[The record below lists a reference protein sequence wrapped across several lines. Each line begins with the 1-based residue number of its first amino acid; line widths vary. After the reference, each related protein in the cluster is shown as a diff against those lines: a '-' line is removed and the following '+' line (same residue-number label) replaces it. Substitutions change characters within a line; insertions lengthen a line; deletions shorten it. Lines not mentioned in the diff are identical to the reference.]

1 MARYRGANELG
12 KASRRSFPRNVW
24 IVMSND
30 TYVSLASIEAALGRL
45 DRKVLLDSLQEGVP
59 PEVVR
64 SELTQVG
71 LGSSPELE
79 ALYGWRNGTVT
90 DGVKLG
96 EIDIFPGF
104 YLLSL
109 EDAILNYRTFVG
121 DMRWQVGWLPLF
133 ADGGGD
139 FYIID
144 LGMES
149 GRPVRGFW
157 IEWGEHS
164 VEFSSLNMMLRTV
177 AMGFARGVLF
187 LDSNGYLSMDFHEFE
202 VLASEVDPGVK
213 DWDNYQ

>member
-1 MARYRGANELG
+1 
-12 KASRRSFPRNVW
+12 
-24 IVMSND
+24 MSND
-30 TYVSLASIEAALGRL
+30 IYVSLASIEESLRGLSRV
-45 DRKVLLDSLQEGVP
+45 VLLDSLREGIP
-59 PEVVR
+59 SETVR
-64 SELTQVG
+64 SLLARVG
-71 LGSSPELE
+71 LESFPELE
-79 ALYGWRNGTVT
+79 ALYAWRNGTVT
-90 DGVKLG
+90 ESVKLG

>member
-1 MARYRGANELG
+1 
-12 KASRRSFPRNVW
+12 
-24 IVMSND
+24 MSND
-30 TYVSLASIEAALGRL
+30 IYVSLASIEESLRGLSRV
-45 DRKVLLDSLQEGVP
+45 VLLDSLREGIP
-59 PEVVR
+59 SETVR
-64 SELTQVG
+64 SLLARVG
-71 LGSSPELE
+71 LESFPELE
-79 ALYGWRNGTVT
+79 ALYAWRNGTVT
-90 DGVKLG
+90 ESVKLG

-121 DMRWQVGWLPLF
+121 DTRWQVGWLPLF